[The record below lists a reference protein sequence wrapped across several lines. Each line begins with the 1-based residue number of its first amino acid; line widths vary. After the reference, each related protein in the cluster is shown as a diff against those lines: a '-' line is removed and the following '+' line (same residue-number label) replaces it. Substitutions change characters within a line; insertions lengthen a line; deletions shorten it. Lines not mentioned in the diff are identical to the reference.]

1 MGFYSEGV
9 GHGATFFFELPVF
22 SAPPAG
28 SQLMA
33 AQSSSKGKPL
43 LPLLSSSLTC
53 AESGSI
59 DTLSSPVSPSST
71 LYRTKNRPDSR
82 TSINSL
88 SDIAYT
94 EDGWFQ
100 ISPDY
105 LLQIDW
111 ERVVFSLG
119 RLSKVYCD
127 SSGQEDMLFVRRDF
141 SADERELNSGRN
153 RPLRLQ
159 QHQRSPLRFLVV
171 VCEVNLL
178 FPSFL
183 VITLCAAYQDDSSM
197 NRRMIKMLIE
207 SETDG
212 IFPDAI
218 VLQADDGVSAV
229 ECLRSENAEGRTIDF
244 VLMDFIMVRISS
256 HCVLIIERFC
266 WSVSIVVEN
275 AWPRSRFRDAQR
287 AALHWSYHR

>member
-1 MGFYSEGV
+1 
-9 GHGATFFFELPVF
+9 
-22 SAPPAG
+22 
-28 SQLMA
+28 
-33 AQSSSKGKPL
+33 
-43 LPLLSSSLTC
+43 
-53 AESGSI
+53 
-59 DTLSSPVSPSST
+59 
-71 LYRTKNRPDSR
+71 
-82 TSINSL
+82 
-88 SDIAYT
+88 
-94 EDGWFQ
+94 
-100 ISPDY
+100 
-105 LLQIDW
+105 
-111 ERVVFSLG
+111 
-119 RLSKVYCD
+119 
-127 SSGQEDMLFVRRDF
+127 MLFVRRDF

-159 QHQRSPLRFLVV
+159 QPQRSPLRFLVV

-183 VITLCAAYQDDSSM
+183 LIILCAASQDDSSM

-256 HCVLIIERFC
+256 YCV
-266 WSVSIVVEN
+266 
-275 AWPRSRFRDAQR
+275 
-287 AALHWSYHR
+287 